1 MKKKKGASFFNRGHL
16 NDRAMNGFFLSRFF
30 FLSLHWQIELLLS
43 WLSYNYEDVF
53 LFFYLKEGMKESRDA
68 RASLTNS
75 KPSAAT
81 GSFAVDKRLTWEEN
95 NEEKKKRIWIGWL
108 VYDCHYSRVC
118 GVGEINKTQ
127 VASKQEM
134 TLELDGCFKATTR
147 ISFFHNFNINLLRS
161 AI

>member
-16 NDRAMNGFFLSRFF
+16 NDRTMNGFFLSRFF

-81 GSFAVDKRLTWEEN
+81 GSFAVDKRLT
-95 NEEKKKRIWIGWL
+95 
-108 VYDCHYSRVC
+108 
-118 GVGEINKTQ
+118 
-127 VASKQEM
+127 
-134 TLELDGCFKATTR
+134 
-147 ISFFHNFNINLLRS
+147 
-161 AI
+161 

>member
-1 MKKKKGASFFNRGHL
+1 MV
-16 NDRAMNGFFLSRFF
+16 FF
-30 FLSLHWQIELLLS
+30 FQDFSFYRCIGKLNFFSLGCHTTMRMSFYFSILKKEWKNQEMLGHPWRTPNHLPLLEVLR
-43 WLSYNYEDVF
+43 WTKDWHE
-53 LFFYLKEGMKESRDA
+53 KKI
-68 RASLTNS
+68 T
-75 KPSAAT
+75 K
-81 GSFAVDKRLTWEEN
+81 
-95 NEEKKKRIWIGWL
+95 KKKRIWIGWL

-147 ISFFHNFNINLLRS
+147 ISFFHNFNLNLLRS